1 MNSLKEINWEWE
13 RPSLTIT
20 ETWCHYTAECDLLCC
35 VLCVMSCSVVASL
48 RPRGPTRLLC
58 PWGFPSTNTRV
69 DSHSLLH
76 GIFPT
81 QGLNKGLLHCR
92 QILYVLSPCC
102 PKDSQESS
110 PAPQF
115 KGISSAVLRFLYG
128 PALTFIHDYWE
139 NHNFDYM
146 DLCWQNDVFAF

>member
-35 VLCVMSCSVVASL
+35 VLCVLSCSVVASL

-58 PWGFPSTNTRV
+58 PWGFPSKNTRV

-81 QGLNKGLLHCR
+81 QGSNPGLLHCR
-92 QILYVLSPCC
+92 WDFHSLSHQG
-102 PKDSQESS
+102 SLVYSVSS
-110 PAPQF
+110 VKYSKSLQMSLQVVNF
-115 KGISSAVLRFLYG
+115 QRCEHG
-128 PALTFIHDYWE
+128 PVCQLSHCTSMLFQDTT
-139 NHNFDYM
+139 
-146 DLCWQNDVFAF
+146 L